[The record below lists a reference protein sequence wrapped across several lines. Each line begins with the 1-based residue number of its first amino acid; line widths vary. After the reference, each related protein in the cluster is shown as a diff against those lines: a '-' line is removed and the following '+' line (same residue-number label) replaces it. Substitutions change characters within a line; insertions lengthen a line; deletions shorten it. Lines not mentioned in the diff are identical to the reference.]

1 MCGIK
6 KEHQKCTKNV
16 LKRDWTTCSKRSIIK
31 QLWAKANIQGS
42 CGRPLV
48 SSDMSSLMLTIVTS
62 PYVNPTQVL
71 HTKAMEEKS
80 LPRVG
85 GGLHGYMGWVWGGI
99 PMLGQRVYIIVIY
112 VGMAPIV

>member
-1 MCGIK
+1 
-6 KEHQKCTKNV
+6 
-16 LKRDWTTCSKRSIIK
+16 
-31 QLWAKANIQGS
+31 
-42 CGRPLV
+42 
-48 SSDMSSLMLTIVTS
+48 MSSLMLTIVTS

-71 HTKAMEEKS
+71 HTKAMEEKP

-85 GGLHGYMGWVWGGI
+85 GGLHGYMGWVWVGKGGGWI